1 MSDMH
6 IQVSCKPRKIQVAN
20 GNYQVSI
27 FLDDELVSVLPLC
40 YNSYDEAVEAIKAK
54 LKGE

>member
-6 IQVSCKPRKIQVAN
+6 IQISCKPQKIQVSN
-20 GNYQVSI
+20 GNYTVSI